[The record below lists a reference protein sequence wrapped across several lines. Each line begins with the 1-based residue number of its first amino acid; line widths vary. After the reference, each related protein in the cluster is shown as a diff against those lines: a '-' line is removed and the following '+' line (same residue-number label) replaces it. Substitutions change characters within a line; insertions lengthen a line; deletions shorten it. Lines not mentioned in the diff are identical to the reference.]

1 MIDKLLAVAFG
12 GSIGAVARFLIYHLM
27 ERTHEGRF
35 PWASLT
41 VNLTGSLL
49 IGLLWG
55 IFDKFYIPSGV
66 RLFIFIGLLGSFTT
80 YSTFSFDVFSLWKEG
95 EFRTALVY
103 LLGTNIG
110 GIGLAFTG
118 YYLSRLV

>member
-1 MIDKLLAVAFG
+1 MDKLLAVAFG
-12 GSIGAVARFLIYHLM
+12 GSVGAVARFLIYYWM
-27 ERTHEGRF
+27 ERAHEGRF
-35 PWASLT
+35 PWASLM
-41 VNLTGSLL
+41 VNLAGSLL

-95 EFRTALVY
+95 EFHTALVY

-110 GIGLAFTG
+110 GIGLAFSG
-118 YYLSRLV
+118 YYLSRMF

>member
-1 MIDKLLAVAFG
+1 MDKLLAVAFG
-12 GSIGAVARFLIYHLM
+12 GSVGAVARFLIYHLL
-27 ERTHEGRF
+27 ERTYDGRF

-41 VNLTGSLL
+41 VNLAGSFL

-55 IFDKFYIPSGV
+55 MFDRFYISSGL

-95 EFRTALVY
+95 EFRIALVY
-103 LLGTNIG
+103 LFGTNIG
-110 GIGLAFTG
+110 AIGLAFAG
-118 YYLSRLV
+118 YYISRMF